1 MKLTKPTVLLLL
13 GLALV
18 LPAEGDVANV
28 SGSASASGTGTGT
41 ATSTAPRTEAGR
53 RDADS
58 PGINIE
64 FGDLSGWEPIEYL
77 TVSRGSSYAIHTDKD
92 ESHLVASSENGIS
105 GIVYATEINILQM
118 PQLIWR
124 WQIGAFP
131 KGATPTT
138 KRLDDFALRI
148 YVMFFDPHEKFSLR
162 ERIAGMIYKTLF
174 GYDPPSQILAYVWSE
189 SPFDAPLQSL
199 VNGRVVYLDA
209 DTGGRVGEW
218 RIASANVRDDYRRVF
233 GVDPPAT
240 ARVGVIS
247 DSDSTGGE
255 SRGAIDFIRFTGR

>member
-1 MKLTKPTVLLLL
+1 MKLTKTTAILLF
-13 GLALV
+13 GLAMLH
-18 LPAEGDVANV
+18 PMIGDVANV
-28 SGSASASGTGTGT
+28 SGSGSGTGAATGTGT
-41 ATSTAPRTEAGR
+41 RAEAGR
-53 RDADS
+53 RGVDA

-77 TVSRGSSYAIHTDKD
+77 TVSRGSSYAIHADKD
-92 ESHLVASSENGIS
+92 VSHLVASSENGIS
-105 GIVYATEINILQM
+105 GIVYAPEINILQM
-118 PQLIWR
+118 PQLTWR
-124 WQIGAFP
+124 WQIGVFP
-131 KGATPTT
+131 EGATPTT

-148 YVMFFDPHEKFSLR
+148 YVMFFDPNAKFSLG

-189 SPFDAPLQSL
+189 RPFDAPFQSL

-209 DTGGRVGEW
+209 DTGGGVGEW
-218 RIASANVRDDYRRVF
+218 RITSANVRDDYRRVF

-255 SRGAIDFIRFTGR
+255 SRGAIDFIRFTGL